1 MIGNW
6 LKKFAKDERGV
17 SAVEFALTAPVLMVS
32 VLGVVDIGN
41 IVYQR
46 SDMESALRSGIQYFM
61 NGGDNLSRAEA
72 VVNQAWTTKPDTV
85 TVVADRFCLCDT
97 TPHAC
102 NVLCDDDTYPAS
114 YNRLRATATF
124 PGILMENSQEA
135 NQSVRVR

>member
-1 MIGNW
+1 MIGYW
-6 LKKFAKDERGV
+6 LKKLAKDDSGV

-46 SDMESALRSGIQYFM
+46 SDMEAALRSGIQYFM
-61 NGGDNLSRAEA
+61 NGGDDLSRAEA
-72 VVNQAWTTKPDTV
+72 VVTGAWTTKPDTV
-85 TVVADRFCLCDT
+85 TIVADRFCLCDA

-114 YNRLRATATF
+114 YNRVRATATF